1 MNTPT
6 VSSASLDDSAAA
18 SRELFDLAVEA
29 VQFALPLYE
38 MARMLSATCPRVE
51 GPDAPDAN
59 HANHTNAR
67 WANAWLHTRQLL
79 GPQHRRVVTPN
90 NDTLYSSAWLDL
102 RGGPLVIR
110 VPAMHSRYY
119 VLGMLDMFTNP
130 FGYIGSRTTGG
141 DAGAFFVHGPSW
153 RGEVPAG
160 MRVLACPTDTVWV
173 IGRILVD
180 GADDLAAAV
189 QLQDQ
194 LSIERAPGGTA
205 PVPTRIDAWLQP
217 QDRLGDAARFVQVVN
232 RALAENP
239 PPASAQA
246 NVARWRACGIGVECA
261 NREDGA
267 DGATLDAAQADAL
280 THAIAQLT
288 RELASAPPLSL
299 GGGWALPVDVRETFG
314 DDYRE
319 RAQVALSYIGAL
331 GIEEAMYITAD
342 CDAEGTP
349 LDGRE
354 SYVLRFAPGAAL
366 QVEAFWSLTAYERA
380 TCMLA
385 ENAIGRYSLGDRT
398 RGLHHDDDG
407 GLRIAIS
414 AREPADPVLR
424 ANWLPAPDERFYLAL
439 RLYVPRAVHLEGRYA
454 YPPVERQRG

>member
-6 VSSASLDDSAAA
+6 VSSASFVEPAAA
-18 SRELFDLAVEA
+18 SADLVDLAVEA

-51 GPDAPDAN
+51 GHDADA
-59 HANHTNAR
+59 TAR

-119 VLGMLDMFTNP
+119 VLGLLDMYTNP

-141 DAGAFFVHGPSW
+141 EAGAFFVHGPTW
-153 RGEVPAG
+153 RGEAPAG
-160 MRVLACPTDTVWV
+160 MRSLACPTDTVWV

-189 QLQDQ
+189 LLQDQ

-205 PVPTRIDAWLQP
+205 PVPTRIDAWLPP
-217 QDRLGDAARFVQVVN
+217 QERPGDAARFAQVVN
-232 RALAENP
+232 RALTENP
-239 PPASAQA
+239 PPAAALTSL
-246 NVARWRACGIGVECA
+246 ARWRACGIG
-261 NREDGA
+261 A
-267 DGATLDAAQADAL
+267 DIATLDAAQTDAL
-280 THAIAQLT
+280 ARAIAQLT
-288 RELASAPPLSL
+288 RELASAPPLAL

-342 CDAEGTP
+342 CDDDGAL

-354 SYVLRFAPGAAL
+354 SYVLHFAPGQAL

-398 RGLHHDDDG
+398 RGLRLDDDG

-414 AREPADPVLR
+414 ANEPADPVLR
-424 ANWLPAPDERFYLAL
+424 ANWLPAPPERFYLAL